1 MKLNKYF
8 FLLGLATMALTTAC
22 EDQSEEITDV
32 AYDRLFA
39 PINLEARV
47 VNEVN
52 VRVTWAPVEGAT
64 SYNIAI
70 HVNGDQDV
78 DLNEKNIAIT
88 QDGSAVKT
96 ISGLTASDS
105 PYVVTGLEG
114 ETVYSAWVQA
124 VGEGIPA
131 SKWSGILFETDPE
144 QICKEIDID
153 EVESTSAILRW
164 TPGEQADEIVLEP
177 GNLSFDVTADDVANG
192 SVYVEGLAA
201 ETKYTATLKR
211 NGKRR
216 GTIEFTTLMNLEG
229 HTVLDEGDDLKAA
242 VDELADGGRI
252 ILRDEAVYELGTYE
266 LDKSIEIVAY
276 RANHKPTIK
285 GRFTVATAVSS
296 ITLTDVIITGGDNLL
311 ELTAADGAVNTLK
324 VTGCEI
330 RNTAKH
336 IIYNNKKG
344 TFGDIIIDNCI
355 IDGVAD
361 DGGDGFDLR
370 GGALTSLTVK
380 NTTIMN
386 GIRSLNR
393 IQVVANVTYENC
405 TFYNICTLDNSNNT
419 GLFRV
424 EKAGSTLTV
433 KNCLVANVGL
443 EAPANAN
450 AGTWGR
456 SDKLK
461 ADEDFK
467 NIYYFASPNLWTN
480 SHKDDYATFAAEAD
494 PMFKDAANGD
504 LTLGNEDLIYN
515 KVGDPRWIP

>member
-70 HVNGDQDV
+70 HVNNNQDV
-78 DLNEKNIAIT
+78 DLDEKNVAIT

-96 ISGLTASDS
+96 ISGLTAADS

-131 SKWSGILFETDPE
+131 SKWSGILFETDAE
-144 QICKEIDID
+144 QIFEAVNPDEIGAKE
-153 EVESTSAILRW
+153 VTLRW
-164 TPGEQADEIVLEP
+164 PAGESADKIVLTPGDITYTI
-177 GNLSFDVTADDVANG
+177 TADDITAG
-192 SVYVEGLAA
+192 AA
-201 ETKYTATLKR
+201 TITDLVPETEYTAVMYRGTKT
-211 NGKRR
+211 R
-216 GTIEFTTLMNLEG
+216 GTISFKTGIDLGGKTPVEAGEDLIAILDAAEEGESFVLFGDAYEIGNYTL
-229 HTVLDEGDDLKAA
+229 T
-242 VDELADGGRI
+242 
-252 ILRDEAVYELGTYE
+252 
-266 LDKSIEIVAY
+266 KSVALSSY
-276 RANHKPTIK
+276 KPTEKTTITGSFK
-285 GRFTVATAVSS
+285 IVSEVASL
-296 ITLTDVIITGGDNLL
+296 TLNDLIITGQDNLA
-311 ELTAADGAVNTLK
+311 ELTDAAGNLGTLT
-324 VTGCEI
+324 VSGCEI
-330 RNTAKH
+330 RNTGKH

-370 GGALTSLTVK
+370 GGALTSLTVT

-405 TFYNICTLDNSNNT
+405 TFYNICTNDNSNNT

-433 KNCLVANVGL
+433 KNCLVANVGVA
-443 EAPANAN
+443 APANAN

-456 SDKLK
+456 ADKLK
-461 ADEDFK
+461 AEEDFK